1 MRNQL
6 TFIKKRSLAAIGA
19 TVFLASTLPLTAAQA
34 DDHQGDVNPVGTWKL
49 TGLQIGDGAITPCP
63 TPTTEFSERWFCEEN
78 TTLRLRKN
86 GKYRDNIPIIQSNRG
101 TWFSNGKNI
110 IVFDDAADDGS
121 DARAYG
127 MEITGKKDNR
137 MKISLRSSGRGPSE
151 ETLELH
157 MHFRKQ

>member
-1 MRNQL
+1 MTR
-6 TFIKKRSLAAIGA
+6 FKARSLAAGASVALLATTLSIG
-19 TVFLASTLPLTAAQA
+19 AAQA
-34 DDHQGDVNPVGTWKL
+34 DDHIGDVNPVGTWKL
-49 TGLQIGDGAITPCP
+49 TGLQIGDAAIVPCP

-86 GKYRDNIPIIQSNRG
+86 GNYRDNIPIIQSNRG
-101 TWFSNGKNI
+101 TWFSNGDNI
-110 IVFDDAADDGS
+110 IVFDDANDDGS

-127 MEITGKKDNR
+127 MEISGKQGKK
-137 MKISLRSSGRGPSE
+137 MKISLRSAGRGPNE

>member
-1 MRNQL
+1 MKLIN
-6 TFIKKRSLAAIGA
+6 KRSLAAAGA
-19 TVFLASTLPLTAAQA
+19 AALLATALPFTAAHA
-34 DDHQGDVNPVGTWKL
+34 DDHMGDVNPVGTWKL
-49 TGLQIGDGAITPCP
+49 TGLQIGDGGITPCP

-86 GKYRDNIPIIQSNRG
+86 GNYRDNIPIIASNRG

-127 MEITGKKDNR
+127 MEISGRNDNR
-137 MKISLRSSGRGPSE
+137 MKISLRSASRGPNE
-151 ETLELH
+151 EVLELH

>member
-1 MRNQL
+1 MARR
-6 TFIKKRSLAAIGA
+6 TKSRTKAVFAAAAAGA
-19 TVFLASTLPLTAAQA
+19 LMVALPMAPAQA
-34 DDHQGDVNPVGTWKL
+34 DGHLVDPAGTWKL
-49 TGLQIGDGAITPCP
+49 VGLQIGDAPVVPCP
-63 TPTTEFSERWFCEEN
+63 TPTTEFSERWFCEGN

-86 GKYRDNIPIIQSNRG
+86 GNYRDNIPIIQSNRG

-110 IVFDDAADDGS
+110 IVFDDANDDGS

-137 MKISLRSSGRGPSE
+137 MKISLRSAGRGPNE

>member
-1 MRNQL
+1 MKFMN
-6 TFIKKRSLAAIGA
+6 KRSLAAIGA
-19 TVFLASTLPLTAAQA
+19 AALVATTFPLTAAQA
-34 DDHQGDVNPVGTWKL
+34 DDHMGDVNPVGTWKL
-49 TGLQIGDGAITPCP
+49 TGLQIGNGDITSCP

-86 GKYRDNIPIIQSNRG
+86 GNYRDNTPIIQSNRG
-101 TWFSNGKNI
+101 TWFSNGKDI
-110 IVFDDAADDGS
+110 IVFDDANDDGS

-137 MKISLRSSGRGPSE
+137 MKISLRSAGRGPNE